1 MDHKLAKVVD
11 YWKLKELG
19 SIFVCLK
26 YYWRNIM
33 SRNESNLFRITIK
46 PDSKIGKAFDFCQEK
61 SIVGVG

>member
-1 MDHKLAKVVD
+1 
-11 YWKLKELG
+11 
-19 SIFVCLK
+19 
-26 YYWRNIM
+26 M